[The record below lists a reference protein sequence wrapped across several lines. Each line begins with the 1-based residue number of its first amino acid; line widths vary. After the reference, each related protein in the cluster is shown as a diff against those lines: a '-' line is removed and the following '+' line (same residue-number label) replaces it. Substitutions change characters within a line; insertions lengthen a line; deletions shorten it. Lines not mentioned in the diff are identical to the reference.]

1 MSSTS
6 YSRNK
11 YRCLLRPNHNV
22 IVSNDNINELPNPIL
37 NQGPQPRI
45 YPYGYPNYG
54 YGYPDY
60 GYSYPGVYPG
70 TWT

>member
-22 IVSNDNINELPNPIL
+22 IVPNDNINEPNP
-37 NQGPQPRI
+37 GPQSRV
-45 YPYGYPNYG
+45 YPYGYEVINQFIEVFNHILYTT
-54 YGYPDY
+54 
-60 GYSYPGVYPG
+60 SSI
-70 TWT
+70 

>member
-22 IVSNDNINELPNPIL
+22 IVTNDNINEPNPIL

-45 YPYGYPNYG
+45 YPYGYPN
-54 YGYPDY
+54 
-60 GYSYPGVYPG
+60 
-70 TWT
+70 

>member
-22 IVSNDNINELPNPIL
+22 IVPNDNINEPKPGLNLVYIL
-37 NQGPQPRI
+37 KNI
-45 YPYGYPNYG
+45 SN
-54 YGYPDY
+54 
-60 GYSYPGVYPG
+60 
-70 TWT
+70 